1 MLKNCYNNTFI
12 KKNPPISKTVNNIER
27 ILKYV
32 SINPLIGSP
41 KFLIN
46 IATKKNLAALLI
58 VDAIINI
65 GKLILNAPE
74 EIVITLKGM
83 GVNPAVNTI
92 KKLYKSNFC

>member
-1 MLKNCYNNTFI
+1 M
-12 KKNPPISKTVNNIER
+12 
-27 ILKYV
+27 
-32 SINPLIGSP
+32 
-41 KFLIN
+41 
-46 IATKKNLAALLI
+46 LI

-92 KKLYKSNFC
+92 KKLYKSNFCWIVENNSSEKPGILLKKNSATVEYSPTLFHQVK